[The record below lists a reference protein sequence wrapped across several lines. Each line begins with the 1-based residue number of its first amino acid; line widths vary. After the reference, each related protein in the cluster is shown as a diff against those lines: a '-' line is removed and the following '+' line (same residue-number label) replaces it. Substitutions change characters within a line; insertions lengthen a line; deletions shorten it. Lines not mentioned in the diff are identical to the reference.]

1 MELYKTK
8 MEWLLMGLYKTT
20 TKGDSME
27 HWNKRG
33 VRIFLCILLGIFI
46 ISLPSTNSL
55 AASATIKIEIPL
67 EEVSK
72 EEEFKISIV
81 IASDSTLGDF
91 EGYLSYNAEIIEF
104 ISGPSCVTGG
114 NGMLRFMDTNAS
126 ASESERRY
134 VLRFKALEV
143 GNCQLLMTG
152 NPIAYEFDTGD
163 PMSVSAYSQNI
174 TIRAKEAAS
183 VNTNLGILKVSP
195 GTLTPSF
202 QSNVKEYSI
211 IVGPDTDRIVISAI
225 PEDTAATVS
234 VTGNESFVIGN
245 NTIVIKVTAQSGDT
259 DEYRIQVVKEEGY
272 QSGNE
277 NENEG
282 GDAPSLSA
290 VKEAGKIKLF
300 GQYSYT
306 VVSDDS
312 SIIIP
317 KGYIK
322 SSILVDGCTIPVYQK
337 QDSLKEDYLLMI
349 LENPFG
355 NTSLYRYD
363 RLEKTIQLYTE
374 QTIVKKEESSPVTNN
389 NLELKVQKKEFEEKI
404 SQLTIV
410 IIVLSGICAV
420 LLIGI
425 IRIMLRMRS
434 DHEEDIF

>member
-1 MELYKTK
+1 MKHQNK
-8 MEWLLMGLYKTT
+8 KSVMSIVWLLL
-20 TKGDSME
+20 
-27 HWNKRG
+27 
-33 VRIFLCILLGIFI
+33 ILLFINIPGID
-46 ISLPSTNSL
+46 SV
-55 AASATIKIEIPL
+55 AASATIKIEIPK

-104 ISGPSCVTGG
+104 ISGPACVTGG

-126 ASESERRY
+126 ASQGERRY

-152 NPIAYEFDTGD
+152 NPIAYEFESGD
-163 PMSVSAYSQNI
+163 PMSVSAYSGNI
-174 TIRAKEAAS
+174 IIRAREAAS

-202 QSNVKEYSI
+202 QPGVKEYGL
-211 IVGPDTDRIVISAI
+211 IVGPDAERIVISAI
-225 PEDTAATVS
+225 PEDTAATVG
-234 VTGNESFVIGN
+234 VTGNDSLKIGN
-245 NTIVIKVTAQSGDT
+245 NTIVITVTAQSGNT
-259 DEYRIQVVKEEGY
+259 DEYRIQVVKEESH
-272 QSGNE
+272 QSSEEEE
-277 NENEG
+277 NEAA
-282 GDAPSLSA
+282 DAPSFKA
-290 VKEAGKIKLF
+290 VREAGKITIS

-306 VVSDDS
+306 VASDDNN
-312 SIIIP
+312 IMIP
-317 KGYIK
+317 KGYVK

-337 QDSLKEDYLLMI
+337 KDSLKEDYLLMI

-363 RLEKTIQLYTE
+363 RTEKTIQLYTE
-374 QTIVKKEESSPVTNN
+374 QTSTERGESLPVTND

-410 IIVLSGICAV
+410 IIVLCGICAI

-425 IRIMLRMRS
+425 IRFMLRMKTNQ
-434 DHEEDIF
+434 EDDLF